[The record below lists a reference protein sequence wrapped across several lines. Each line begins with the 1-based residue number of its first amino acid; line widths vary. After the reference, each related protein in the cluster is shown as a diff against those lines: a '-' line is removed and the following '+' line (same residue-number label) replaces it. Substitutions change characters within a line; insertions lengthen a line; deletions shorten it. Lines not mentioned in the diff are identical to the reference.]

1 MKWSI
6 VYAQHNQYRS
16 GKTRDGTLRQNMS
29 NIIFSSSWVIVLIS
43 CHPEQGSCQMWRVDY
58 WMLGGGGWVD
68 GGRGWIGYCF
78 KRCGARSQPIVRSY
92 ERCLRGTKGCRRR
105 KLQRHICAS
114 GFPRPVPV
122 LLVLILSYSER
133 LYQLIVK
140 LIFEPFGWVEV
151 W

>member
-1 MKWSI
+1 MGRWG
-6 VYAQHNQYRS
+6 R
-16 GKTRDGTLRQNMS
+16 
-29 NIIFSSSWVIVLIS
+29 
-43 CHPEQGSCQMWRVDY
+43 RV
-58 WMLGGGGWVD
+58 
-68 GGRGWIGYCF
+68 GYCF

-122 LLVLILSYSER
+122 LLVLILSYYER

-140 LIFEPFGWVEV
+140 LIFEPFG
-151 W
+151 